1 MRFNIKEKCQ
11 KQASSSYNQMNS
23 NHLVVVET
31 KSRIQAQI
39 VQHIDYKHI
48 VDKYPV
54 PLTKLKYKR
63 AQIYEQERQETG
75 SEEEGRQMI
84 VDKLGEEDA
93 DAGCGRRNGADSREA
108 GMAREMRWIHGR
120 PGDRGRRGGGALL

>member
-1 MRFNIKEKCQ
+1 
-11 KQASSSYNQMNS
+11 MNS

-75 SEEEGRQMI
+75 SEEEGRQSHAHVETEQDGVCHI
-84 VDKLGEEDA
+84 HSGNQHRDNLQQTQFHLIKEAVVG
-93 DAGCGRRNGADSREA
+93 SR
-108 GMAREMRWIHGR
+108 
-120 PGDRGRRGGGALL
+120 P